1 MYTRS
6 YNATRFGAVDSAAY
20 GYANKAD
27 NWELV
32 AQYQFDFGLRPSL
45 AFVSSRGSDIEGY
58 GSQNLKNMSTWVRPI
73 TSTKTC
79 RPMLIT
85 RLTCWTTTTSPMRPV
100 STPTTSLRWLVY
112 QF

>member
-6 YNATRFGAVDSAAY
+6 YNATRFGSSSATSY
-20 GYANKAD
+20 GYADTAD

-45 AFVSSRGSDIEGY
+45 AFVSSRGNVQNY
-58 GSQNLKNMSTWVRPI
+58 GDQNLKKYVDVGATYYFNKNMSTYVDYQI
-73 TSTKTC
+73 N
-79 RPMLIT
+79 MLDDNNFTNAAGINT
-85 RLTCWTTTTSPMRPV
+85 DDIVALG
-100 STPTTSLRWLVY
+100 LVY